1 MFELVILTALWSSVN
16 TDYIKTT
23 AQQYEQGYEWWY
35 VGKHEASGTPAI
47 SIQPGNGKEIIFFRL
62 EE

>member
-1 MFELVILTALWSSVN
+1 MLELVFLTALWSSVN
-16 TDYIKTT
+16 SEFIKTT
-23 AQQYEQGYEWWY
+23 EDQYEHGYEWWY

>member
-23 AQQYEQGYEWWY
+23 EEQYKQGYEWWY
-35 VGKHEASGTPAI
+35 VGKQEASGSPAI
-47 SIQPGNGKEIIFFRL
+47 SIKPGNGKEIIFFRL
-62 EE
+62 ED

>member
-1 MFELVILTALWSSVN
+1 MLELVFLVALWSN
-16 TDYIKTT
+16 TNNEFIEVSNDQK
-23 AQQYEQGYEWWY
+23 ANGYDWEY

-47 SIQPGNGKEIIFFRL
+47 TIQPGNGKEIIFFRL